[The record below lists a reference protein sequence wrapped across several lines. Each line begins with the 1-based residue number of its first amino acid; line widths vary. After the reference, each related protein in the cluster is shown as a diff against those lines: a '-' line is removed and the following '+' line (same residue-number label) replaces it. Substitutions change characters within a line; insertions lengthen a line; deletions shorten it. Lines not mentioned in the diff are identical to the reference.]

1 MFLGILFYR
10 LGFLTVRDNDTTP
23 NVASY
28 EQSTLHGGLSD
39 RKRRGLI

>member
-23 NVASY
+23 HVASY
-28 EQSTLHGGLSD
+28 EQSTLHGSLSD